1 MEFFLVVALKT
12 IALFAVLGVA
22 HAVFD
27 LENDDDDD
35 GGGGTLQPVYV
46 PNR

>member
-1 MEFFLVVALKT
+1 MESILFVILKT
-12 IALFAVLGVA
+12 FALFAVLGIA
-22 HAVFD
+22 AVVFE